1 MNEPDLD
8 TLRLDLHD
16 IVYRA
21 NRARGVLLGAIEAV
35 TDDAFLRDP
44 GDGWSCAVA
53 LRHVVWVEH
62 HWTLKL
68 RDLCR
73 AEPGEVVAFGPDSG
87 PRAAEIAAEASRLA
101 GVPDYAGELLPP
113 FAGAAQAVASLES
126 SRAAFLTTVEAL
138 TPRNLDV
145 RLLEARSPAGA
156 VSCRW
161 IPEHVIEHDW
171 DHAVQIA
178 RLGA

>member
-1 MNEPDLD
+1 MSERDAD

-21 NRARGVLLGAIEAV
+21 NRARGVLLRAIEAV
-35 TDDAFLRDP
+35 TDEAFQHDP
-44 GDGWSCAVA
+44 GDGWSCGVA

-68 RDLCR
+68 QDLCG
-73 AEPGEVVAFGPDSG
+73 AEPGEVVAFGEDVG

-101 GVPDYAGELLPP
+101 GTPDYAGGLVGA
-113 FAGAAQAVASLES
+113 FADALEAVAALGA
-126 SRAAFLTTVEAL
+126 SRAEFLTTVEAL
-138 TPRNLDV
+138 TPQHLQV
-145 RLLEARSPAGA
+145 RMREARSSEGA

-178 RLGA
+178 SLPR